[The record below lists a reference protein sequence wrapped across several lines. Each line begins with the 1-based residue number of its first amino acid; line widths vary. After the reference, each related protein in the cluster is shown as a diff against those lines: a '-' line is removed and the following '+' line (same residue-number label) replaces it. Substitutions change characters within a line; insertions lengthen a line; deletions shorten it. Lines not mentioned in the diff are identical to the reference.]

1 MRLSFP
7 QGEHD
12 DVFVGSGGIRIGSGR
27 DAEVSLSGAGLQPEH
42 ARIDIDP
49 SRGVILRVVN
59 GARGV
64 HVNGRP
70 VLRLAFLRLGDSVSL
85 GSTQLLLRAERDA
98 SISTDIP
105 AEPPPAPS
113 PIQRVAASRV
123 VLRGACGRAFGR
135 CFPMTDPL
143 LIGSSADA
151 GLHLDEPGLAERHC
165 QLELHSDF
173 IALRDLGSEEG
184 SMVNGVAVRNARL
197 HPGDQLV
204 IEQQRFVIEAPGLP
218 PRGAETY
225 TSHPGAQIGT
235 TQTMR
240 PVTDEMLAEARA
252 RQRAEGRDVEPDRG
266 GGMLWLIAAALLIM
280 AGLSALLLYAP
291 GWLD

>member
-7 QGEHD
+7 HGERD
-12 DVFVGSGGIRIGSGR
+12 DVIVGSGGVRIGSAR

-42 ARIDIDP
+42 VRIDIDP
-49 SRGVILRVVN
+49 SRGIILRVAADA
-59 GARGV
+59 GGV

-70 VLRLAFLRLGDSVSL
+70 VRRLAFLHLGDNVSL
-85 GSTQLLLRAERDA
+85 GNTQLVLRADRDS
-98 SISTDIP
+98 SINADIP
-105 AEPPPAPS
+105 ADPPPSPS

-135 CFPMTDPL
+135 CYPLTDPL
-143 LIGSSADA
+143 LIGSGADA
-151 GLHLDEPGLAERHC
+151 GLRLDEPALAARHC
-165 QLELHSDF
+165 QVEHHNDF
-173 IALRDLGSEEG
+173 IALRDLGSEDG
-184 SMVNGVAVRNARL
+184 SIVNGVAVRNARL

-204 IEQQRFVIEAPGLP
+204 IEQQRFIVEAPGLP
-218 PRGAETY
+218 PRGAESY

-240 PVTDEMLAEARA
+240 PVTDEMLADARA
-252 RQRAEGRDVEPDRG
+252 RRKSGNNDVQTDRG
-266 GGMLWLIAAALLIM
+266 GGMLWLITAAVLIM